1 LVGKTPNNVNNI
13 DNDERLPPAL
23 LDELLDG
30 LAPIMPAAAEVASL
44 RGRVMASLK
53 DAPQESSELS
63 LAIAALRDLA
73 PLAEQQ
79 WEERWP
85 GVELCTLRE
94 TADSRAY
101 LMRMRPGSTL
111 PAHIHSQDEVSMIVE
126 GEAWVGDGQLM
137 GPGDFQFMP
146 AGVDHATIRSP
157 GGCIAFIHGQH
168 GFRPR
173 ITVGFVARYIQYA
186 VQRWSR

>member
-1 LVGKTPNNVNNI
+1 MDVPNTVN
-13 DNDERLPPAL
+13 DHNDDDHLPPAL
-23 LDELLDG
+23 LDELMGG
-30 LAPIMPAAAEVASL
+30 LVPFLPAPGQIAAL
-44 RGRVMASLK
+44 RTRVMSSIK
-53 DAPQESSELS
+53 GAPQDDSELS
-63 LAIAALRDLA
+63 LAIAALQDITAIAA
-73 PLAEQQ
+73 PR

-85 GVELCTLRE
+85 GIELCMLRE
-94 TADSRAY
+94 TDSSRSY

-126 GEAWVGDGQLM
+126 GEAWVGDEQLM

-157 GGCIAFIHGQH
+157 GGCVAFIHGQH

-173 ITVGFVARYIQYA
+173 ITAGFVARFIQYT
-186 VQRWSR
+186 VHRWSR